1 MRQVRHAMNTE
12 HELVFALSYPVQ
24 VSVAGMT
31 TAFMV
36 LLALHQCFTAAYHF
50 PLDPLNFVLQL
61 VSSIV
66 YVVYHGATLGVQLR
80 ELDEFSHRWPHM
92 FPYMA
97 YRLPRYGHWTTVQ
110 MVFFILAE
118 ALASLLAHAA
128 HIQFLMLLFPSKLER
143 RLIFWLLGPFVLIE
157 TGLFF
162 VDLVPPDHVK
172 VLDLS
177 DAMMNICDSSL
188 ALLYMSGLL
197 VWGGLV
203 NWRRA
208 WRADGST
215 AAFGVAALLVA
226 LCKTVVSF
234 VHIGYDRVYWLRLM
248 TATFKNWQNWLGFWW
263 WVSAGMGIGE
273 YEDRL
278 RATEKRR
285 RTKQRRASLA
295 DGAADGGGEDVE
307 MRSMHSATQPPEHAS
322 HSHSAPWTVRLLE
335 RLVSRAP
342 RLIRRRFEYLRR
354 SHNRA
359 VSDQAMKQAA
369 LYARVVVPRSLSFL
383 TRSNVMHRMLL
394 KDRTVYE

>member
-1 MRQVRHAMNTE
+1 MNTE

-295 DGAADGGGEDVE
+295 AGGGGEDVE

>member
-1 MRQVRHAMNTE
+1 MNTE

-24 VSVAGMT
+24 VSMAGMT

-36 LLALHQCFTAAYHF
+36 LLALHQCFTAAYHY

-66 YVVYHGATLGVQLR
+66 YVVYHAATLGVQLR
-80 ELDEFSHRWPHM
+80 ELDQFSHHWPYM

-248 TATFKNWQNWLGFWW
+248 TATFTNWLNWLGFWW

-285 RTKQRRASLA
+285 RRTGQRPASLA
-295 DGAADGGGEDVE
+295 DGGSEDVE
-307 MRSMHSATQPPEHAS
+307 MRSIRSAAHAPEHAS
-322 HSHSAPWTVRLLE
+322 HSHSAPWTVRALE

-342 RLIRRRFEYLRR
+342 SLIRRRFEYLRR

-383 TRSNVMHRMLL
+383 TRSNVVHRMLL
-394 KDRTVYE
+394 KDRTVYA

>member
-1 MRQVRHAMNTE
+1 MRRVRHAMNTE

-295 DGAADGGGEDVE
+295 AGGGGEDVE

>member
-1 MRQVRHAMNTE
+1 MNTE

-80 ELDEFSHRWPHM
+80 ELDEFSHRWPYM

-295 DGAADGGGEDVE
+295 AGGGGEDVE

-322 HSHSAPWTVRLLE
+322 HSNSAPWTVRLLE
-335 RLVSRAP
+335 SLVSRAP

>member
-1 MRQVRHAMNTE
+1 MNTE

>member
-1 MRQVRHAMNTE
+1 MNTE

-234 VHIGYDRVYWLRLM
+234 VHIGYDRVYCLRLM
-248 TATFKNWQNWLGFWW
+248 TATFTNWQNWLGFWW

-295 DGAADGGGEDVE
+295 AGGGGEDVE

>member
-1 MRQVRHAMNTE
+1 M
-12 HELVFALSYPVQ
+12 
-24 VSVAGMT
+24 
-31 TAFMV
+31 
-36 LLALHQCFTAAYHF
+36 
-50 PLDPLNFVLQL
+50 
-61 VSSIV
+61 I
-66 YVVYHGATLGVQLR
+66 
-80 ELDEFSHRWPHM
+80 
-92 FPYMA
+92 
-97 YRLPRYGHWTTVQ
+97 
-110 MVFFILAE
+110 
-118 ALASLLAHAA
+118 
-128 HIQFLMLLFPSKLER
+128 
-143 RLIFWLLGPFVLIE
+143 
-157 TGLFF
+157 
-162 VDLVPPDHVK
+162 
-172 VLDLS
+172 
-177 DAMMNICDSSL
+177 
-188 ALLYMSGLL
+188 
-197 VWGGLV
+197 
-203 NWRRA
+203 WRRA

-248 TATFKNWQNWLGFWW
+248 TATFKKWQNWLGFWW

-295 DGAADGGGEDVE
+295 AGGGGEVVE
-307 MRSMHSATQPPEHAS
+307 LRALHSAPRPPELAARAGA
-322 HSHSAPWTVRLLE
+322 APWTVRLLE

>member
-1 MRQVRHAMNTE
+1 MNTE

-248 TATFKNWQNWLGFWW
+248 TATFTNWQNWLGFWW

-295 DGAADGGGEDVE
+295 ADGGGDGGGGEDVE

-322 HSHSAPWTVRLLE
+322 HSNSAPWTVRLLE

>member
-1 MRQVRHAMNTE
+1 MNTE
-12 HELVFALSYPVQ
+12 NELVFSLSYPMQ
-24 VSVAGMT
+24 VSMAGMT
-31 TAFMV
+31 MAFMV
-36 LLALHQCFTAAYHF
+36 LLALHQCFTAGYHY

-66 YVVYHGATLGVQLR
+66 YVVYHAATLGVQLR
-80 ELDEFSHRWPHM
+80 ELDQFSRKWPYM

-128 HIQFLMLLFPSKLER
+128 HIQFLMLLFPSRLER
-143 RLIFWLLGPFVLIE
+143 RLIFWFLGPFVLIE

-162 VDLVPPDHVK
+162 VDLVPPDNVK

-197 VWGGLV
+197 IWGGLV

-248 TATFKNWQNWLGFWW
+248 TATFTNWQNWLGFWW

-278 RATEKRR
+278 RAREKRR
-285 RTKQRRASLA
+285 RTAKPRPAAHASA
-295 DGAADGGGEDVE
+295 GDDVE
-307 MRSMHSATQPPEHAS
+307 MRSMPSSAQQHEHAS
-322 HSHSAPWTVRLLE
+322 HTNSAPWTVRVVE

-342 RLIRRRFEYLRR
+342 SLIRRRFEYLRR

-383 TRSNVMHRMLL
+383 TRSNIMHRMLL

>member
-1 MRQVRHAMNTE
+1 MNTE

-36 LLALHQCFTAAYHF
+36 LLALHQCFTAAYHY

-66 YVVYHGATLGVQLR
+66 YVVYHAATLGVQLR
-80 ELDEFSHRWPHM
+80 ELDQFSHHWPYM

-248 TATFKNWQNWLGFWW
+248 TATFTNWQNWLGFWW

-285 RTKQRRASLA
+285 RRTGQRPASLA
-295 DGAADGGGEDVE
+295 DGGSEDVE
-307 MRSMHSATQPPEHAS
+307 MRSIRSAAHAPEHAS

-342 RLIRRRFEYLRR
+342 SLIRRRFEYLRR

-383 TRSNVMHRMLL
+383 TRSNVVHRMLL
-394 KDRTVYE
+394 KDRTVYA

>member
-1 MRQVRHAMNTE
+1 MNTE

-295 DGAADGGGEDVE
+295 GGGGGEDVE

>member
-1 MRQVRHAMNTE
+1 MNTE

-248 TATFKNWQNWLGFWW
+248 TATFTNWQNWLGFWW

-295 DGAADGGGEDVE
+295 ADGGGEDVE

-322 HSHSAPWTVRLLE
+322 HSNSAPWTVRLLE

-342 RLIRRRFEYLRR
+342 RLIRRRFER
-354 SHNRA
+354 
-359 VSDQAMKQAA
+359 
-369 LYARVVVPRSLSFL
+369 
-383 TRSNVMHRMLL
+383 
-394 KDRTVYE
+394 

>member
-1 MRQVRHAMNTE
+1 MNTE

-226 LCKTVVSF
+226 LQDGRELCA
-234 VHIGYDRVYWLRLM
+234 H
-248 TATFKNWQNWLGFWW
+248 
-263 WVSAGMGIGE
+263 
-273 YEDRL
+273 RL
-278 RATEKRR
+278 RPRLLAAAHDRHVYKLAELARVLVVGVCGHGHRRVRGPPACDGEAPPDEAAARLACRR
-285 RTKQRRASLA
+285 R
-295 DGAADGGGEDVE
+295 
-307 MRSMHSATQPPEHAS
+307 
-322 HSHSAPWTVRLLE
+322 
-335 RLVSRAP
+335 
-342 RLIRRRFEYLRR
+342 RRRGRR
-354 SHNRA
+354 DALDAQR
-359 VSDQAMKQAA
+359 DAA
-369 LYARVVVPRSLSFL
+369 A
-383 TRSNVMHRMLL
+383 
-394 KDRTVYE
+394 

>member
-36 LLALHQCFTAAYHF
+36 LLALHQCFTAAYHY

>member
-1 MRQVRHAMNTE
+1 MNTE

-295 DGAADGGGEDVE
+295 AGGGGDEDVE

-322 HSHSAPWTVRLLE
+322 HSNSSPWTVRLLE

>member
-1 MRQVRHAMNTE
+1 MNTE

-36 LLALHQCFTAAYHF
+36 LLALHQCFTAAYHY

-66 YVVYHGATLGVQLR
+66 YVVYHAATLGVQLR
-80 ELDEFSHRWPHM
+80 ELDQFSHHWPYM

-248 TATFKNWQNWLGFWW
+248 TATFTNWQNWLGFWW

-285 RTKQRRASLA
+285 RRTGQRPASLA
-295 DGAADGGGEDVE
+295 DGGSEDVE
-307 MRSMHSATQPPEHAS
+307 MRSIRSAAHAPEHAL
-322 HSHSAPWTVRLLE
+322 HSHSAPWTVRALE

-342 RLIRRRFEYLRR
+342 SLIRRRFEYLRR

-383 TRSNVMHRMLL
+383 TRSNVVHRMLL
-394 KDRTVYE
+394 KDRTVYA

>member
-1 MRQVRHAMNTE
+1 MNTE

-226 LCKTVVSF
+226 LCKTVVGF

-248 TATFKNWQNWLGFWW
+248 TAAFTNWQNWLGFWW

-295 DGAADGGGEDVE
+295 AGGGGEDVE
-307 MRSMHSATQPPEHAS
+307 MR
-322 HSHSAPWTVRLLE
+322 
-335 RLVSRAP
+335 
-342 RLIRRRFEYLRR
+342 
-354 SHNRA
+354 
-359 VSDQAMKQAA
+359 
-369 LYARVVVPRSLSFL
+369 
-383 TRSNVMHRMLL
+383 
-394 KDRTVYE
+394 

>member
-1 MRQVRHAMNTE
+1 MNTE
-12 HELVFALSYPVQ
+12 NELVFALSYPVQ
-24 VSVAGMT
+24 VSMAGIT

-36 LLALHQCFTAAYHF
+36 LLVLHQCFTAGYHY
-50 PLDPLNFVLQL
+50 PLNRLNFVLQL
-61 VSSIV
+61 VSSIM
-66 YVVYHGATLGVQLR
+66 YVVYHAATLGVQLA
-80 ELDEFSHRWPHM
+80 ELDQFSHHWPYM

-110 MVFFILAE
+110 MVFFILSE

-162 VDLVPPDHVK
+162 VDLVPPDNVK

-177 DAMMNICDSSL
+177 DAIMNICDSSL

-197 VWGGLV
+197 IWGGLV

-215 AAFGVAALLVA
+215 AAFGVAAILVA
-226 LCKTVVSF
+226 LCKSVVSF

-248 TATFKNWQNWLGFWW
+248 TAAFTNWQNWLGFWW

-285 RTKQRRASLA
+285 RTRRPPTHAPQA
-295 DGAADGGGEDVE
+295 HPDGRDDVE
-307 MRSMHSATQPPEHAS
+307 MRSMPSSAQQHEHAS
-322 HSHSAPWTVRLLE
+322 HSNSAPWTVRALE

-342 RLIRRRFEYLRR
+342 GLVRRRYEYLRR

-359 VSDQAMKQAA
+359 VSDLAMKQAA

-383 TRSNVMHRMLL
+383 TRSNIMHRMML

>member
-1 MRQVRHAMNTE
+1 MNTE

-248 TATFKNWQNWLGFWW
+248 TCLLYTSPSPRDLSTSRMPS
-263 WVSAGMGIGE
+263 SA
-273 YEDRL
+273 
-278 RATEKRR
+278 
-285 RTKQRRASLA
+285 
-295 DGAADGGGEDVE
+295 
-307 MRSMHSATQPPEHAS
+307 
-322 HSHSAPWTVRLLE
+322 
-335 RLVSRAP
+335 
-342 RLIRRRFEYLRR
+342 
-354 SHNRA
+354 
-359 VSDQAMKQAA
+359 
-369 LYARVVVPRSLSFL
+369 
-383 TRSNVMHRMLL
+383 
-394 KDRTVYE
+394 

>member
-110 MVFFILAE
+110 LVFFILAE
-118 ALASLLAHAA
+118 ALASLLADAA

-295 DGAADGGGEDVE
+295 DGGGGGGGEDGA
-307 MRSMHSATQPPEHAS
+307 MRSMHMATQPTEHAA
-322 HSHSAPWTVRLLE
+322 HSNSAPWTVRLLE

>member
-1 MRQVRHAMNTE
+1 MNTE

-36 LLALHQCFTAAYHF
+36 LLALHQCFTAAYHY

>member
-1 MRQVRHAMNTE
+1 MNTE

-295 DGAADGGGEDVE
+295 DSGGEDVE

>member
-1 MRQVRHAMNTE
+1 MNTE

-248 TATFKNWQNWLGFWW
+248 TATFTNWQNWLGFWW

-295 DGAADGGGEDVE
+295 AGGGGEDVE

>member
-1 MRQVRHAMNTE
+1 MNTE

-80 ELDEFSHRWPHM
+80 ELDEFSHRWPYM

-248 TATFKNWQNWLGFWW
+248 TAAFTNWQNWLGFWW

-285 RTKQRRASLA
+285 RRTGQRPASLA
-295 DGAADGGGEDVE
+295 DGGSEDVE
-307 MRSMHSATQPPEHAS
+307 MRSIRSAAHAPEHAS